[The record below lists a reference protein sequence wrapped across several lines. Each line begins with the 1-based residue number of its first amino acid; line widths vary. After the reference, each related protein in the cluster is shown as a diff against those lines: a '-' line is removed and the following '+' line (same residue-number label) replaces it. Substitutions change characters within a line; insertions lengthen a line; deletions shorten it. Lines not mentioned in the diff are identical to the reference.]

1 MIEALITTT
10 GAIINRP
17 RTVRIVIADEEAV
30 AVRRRDED
38 SNDVI
43 QLTIRDLFDAYLA
56 KKGSYIKLDSG
67 EVDSLLFQDWFSTK
81 YIVGKN
87 IQNNIISIQ
96 FNRLP

>member
-1 MIEALITTT
+1 MIEALITVT
-10 GAIINRP
+10 GAIIDRP
-17 RTVRIVIADEEAV
+17 RTVRIILEDEDVV

-38 SNDVI
+38 TEKVV
-43 QLTIRDLFDAYLA
+43 QLTIRDLFDAYLS
-56 KKGSYIKLDSG
+56 KKGAYIKVDSG
-67 EVDSLLFQDWFSTK
+67 EIDSTLFQDWFSTK